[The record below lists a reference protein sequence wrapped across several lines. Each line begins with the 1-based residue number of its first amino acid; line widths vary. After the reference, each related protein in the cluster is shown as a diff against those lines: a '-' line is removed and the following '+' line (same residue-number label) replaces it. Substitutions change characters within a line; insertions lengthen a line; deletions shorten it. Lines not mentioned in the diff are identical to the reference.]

1 MYALPLIVIDT
12 PPSSLSLR
20 ASAFYPQ
27 TEGRGSGI
35 HSRHD
40 RTAAR
45 LSALSEHHP
54 HRRIPDRRAGH
65 VSSGDD
71 AGAAPPP
78 PGHRRRLLRRSTAR
92 AGHRPAPPVL
102 LWEGRE
108 LLHRQSVLLDEDGPL
123 RGHRV
128 D

>member
-20 ASAFYPQ
+20 ASAFYLQ
-27 TEGRGSGI
+27 TAGRGSGI

-45 LSALSEHHP
+45 LSALPEHHP
-54 HRRIPDRRAGH
+54 HRRISDRRAGH
-65 VSSGDD
+65 VPSGDD
-71 AGAAPPP
+71 PGAAPPP
-78 PGHRRRLLRRSTAR
+78 AWNRRRLLRLSAAR

-102 LWEGRE
+102 LCEG
-108 LLHRQSVLLDEDGPL
+108 
-123 RGHRV
+123 
-128 D
+128 